1 MKLVIERGKVWEVEG
16 LAPKTIALDGAVQGP
31 YIDTAKEIYSF
42 DHHANC
48 LRLVTKATCAQ
59 VYDALLL
66 GLNPDGFTVLI
77 NDVDGD
83 TVLSYWL
90 LWAAANFTASDLS
103 SLLTS
108 DFMKQLVEVVS
119 NVDAHGPA
127 YPLTEKQEW
136 FFNQFYKGVMAPE
149 AKARYVDRNYGTVD
163 LKQLLSDCIL
173 IMMKLW
179 FEKEVALPAKQ
190 EKTDSYFTVTHK
202 ANNFVMVESNDV
214 GFKKCYE
221 EGYKAAILYS
231 KLPDGSI
238 AYTVGKKSE
247 FVAGFNV
254 PKVLAALNAVEPGWG
269 GGSTIGGAPRN
280 PDGSRSHL
288 TPDEVF
294 NIVKGV

>member
-1 MKLVIERGKVWEVEG
+1 MKLVIERGKTWEVSE
-16 LAPKTIALDGAVQGP
+16 LSPKTIALDGAVQGP
-31 YIDTAKEIYSF
+31 HIDPVNQIYSF

-66 GLNPDGFTVLI
+66 GLNPDGFDILV

-83 TVLSYWL
+83 TVLSVWL
-90 LWAAANFTASDLS
+90 LDNYKALHKGTNGDKKTLRE
-103 SLLTS
+103 
-108 DFMKQLVEVVS
+108 LVEVVS

-127 YPLTEKQEW
+127 YPLSAEQKTIY
-136 FFNQFYKGVMAPE
+136 NIFYKGVMAPE

-163 LKQLLSDCIL
+163 LRDLLADCL
-173 IMMKLW
+173 NNMNRYYYSGDDLGVTAVKDREGS
-179 FEKEVALPAKQ
+179 FE
-190 EKTDSYFTVTHK
+190 VTHRSHF
-202 ANNFVMVESNDV
+202 AMVKSDMA
-214 GFKKCYE
+214 GFQKCYDM
-221 EGYKAAILYS
+221 GITAAILYS
-231 KLPDGSI
+231 ECPDGSI

-254 PKVLAALNAVEPGWG
+254 PAILKALSAVEPGWG

-288 TPDEVF
+288 TPDQVF
-294 NIVKGV
+294 MIVSGVA